1 MDKKNIIFG
10 LSGKFG
16 STGLISSYPS
26 SVFRTAGL
34 NGIIQPYQVYIRE
47 TNQDGPYVER
57 TKLTTDDQD
66 TTQYSNRMTTTEYIK
81 GHGDV
86 SEAASKLQPGETQTA
101 STSKAPEENE
111 AKSAPP
117 QTITSCLVS
126 GPSNFGSFGHEHN
139 ATLPSLVPS
148 LHAAP
153 NGKKICPGTVFAF
166 FRPVKLIK
174 PN

>member
-1 MDKKNIIFG
+1 MDKKTIIFG

-16 STGLISSYPS
+16 STGLLSNYPS

-47 TNQDGPYVER
+47 NNQDGPYVER

-66 TTQYSNRMTTTEYIK
+66 TTQYSSRMTTTEYIK

-86 SEAASKLQPGETQTA
+86 SEAEVAASKQPGEIQTP
-101 STSKAPEENE
+101 STSKAADETTE

-117 QTITSCLVS
+117 QTIKISEIQFKRKLDEHLDKQ
-126 GPSNFGSFGHEHN
+126 GDEQKKKKKKKHSFN
-139 ATLPSLVPS
+139 LY
-148 LHAAP
+148 
-153 NGKKICPGTVFAF
+153 
-166 FRPVKLIK
+166 
-174 PN
+174 